1 MDVRLVEVTR
11 ASVRAVSRLD
21 AGDGGR
27 HVAPNAVSIA
37 EAHFCGQ
44 AWFRAIEAE
53 GELAGFL
60 MLYDPTL
67 GTDPEEANFVVW
79 RLMVDARFQNRG
91 IGARAIELLVEHVRT
106 RPGARELYLSHVPG
120 NEAAARLYRR
130 LGFRYTGAED
140 EGELVMVRGW

>member
-91 IGARAIELLVEHVRT
+91 IGARAIEQLIEHLRS
-106 RPGARELYLSHVPG
+106 RPGARQLHLSHVKG
-120 NEAAARLYRR
+120 NDAVARLYRR
-130 LGFRYTGAED
+130 LGFRYTGVED
-140 EGELVMVRGW
+140 EGELVMVRDL

>member
-11 ASVRAVSRLD
+11 ANLRAVCRLD

-37 EAHFCGQ
+37 EAHFCSQ
-44 AWFRAIEAE
+44 AWFRAIEAD

-67 GTDPEEANFVVW
+67 GTAPEEAEFSLW
-79 RLMVDARFQNRG
+79 RLMVDAGFQKRG
-91 IGARAIELLVEHVRT
+91 IGARAIELLVLHLST
-106 RPGARELYLSHVPG
+106 RPGAQQLHLSHVKG
-120 NEAAARLYRR
+120 NEDVGRLYRR
-130 LGFRYTGAED
+130 LGFRYTGAEE
-140 EGELVMVRGW
+140 EGELLMVRDL